1 MKRLAGRRWTIG
13 KIFVEKTTG
22 YRGASGRDT
31 RIKLWNLQSAQDW
44 DLGSPLSGIT
54 VHVLSHGMRVSALGG
69 DSVRNGQPESSSR
82 QTNR

>member
-54 VHVLSHGMRVSALGG
+54 VHVLSHGM
-69 DSVRNGQPESSSR
+69 
-82 QTNR
+82 